1 MRDTQAKDDQAY
13 LIDLLERIQRVE
25 AFTQSGRQAFFRS
38 ILIQDGVIRN
48 FEVMGEIVKRL
59 SQELRQNHP
68 EVPWRQI
75 AGFRDILIH
84 EYLGIDLERVWN
96 VVEQNLPDLK
106 AKIQLILQEFEYET

>member
-1 MRDTQAKDDQAY
+1 MKDDKAY
-13 LIDLLERIQRVE
+13 LLDLLERIQRVE
-25 AFTQSGRQAFFRS
+25 AFTQNGREEFFQS

-59 SQELRQNHP
+59 SQELKQNHP

-84 EYLGIDLERVWN
+84 EYLGIDLQRVWN
-96 VVEQNLPDLK
+96 VIEQNLSDLK
-106 AKIQLILQEFEYET
+106 AQIQLIVQELERQL

>member
-1 MRDTQAKDDQAY
+1 MKDDKAY
-13 LIDLLERIQRVE
+13 LLDLLERIQRVE
-25 AFTQSGRQAFFRS
+25 AFTQNGQEEFFQS

-59 SQELRQNHP
+59 SQELKQNHP

-84 EYLGIDLERVWN
+84 EYMGVDLQRVWN
-96 VVEQNLPDLK
+96 VIEQNLSDLK
-106 AKIQLILQEFEYET
+106 AQIQLIVQDLERQS